1 MPPIVSKLKGKIL
14 HSQTRE
20 VIYNVLLTFMEVEA
34 RNKEPSIPIKNA
46 QLRSA
51 EATGVSR
58 TAVQKIK
65 REGNKPDVAKGTSF
79 STPNKKG
86 RKHRNTN

>member
-1 MPPIVSKLKGKIL
+1 VYYNATYCSEIKREKL

-20 VIYNVLLTFMEVEA
+20 VIYNVLNFMEAEA
-34 RNKEPSIPIKNA
+34 RNKEPFIPIKTA
-46 QLRSA
+46 QLGPA

-65 REGNKPDVAKGTSF
+65 REETG
-79 STPNKKG
+79 
-86 RKHRNTN
+86 